1 MGLAL
6 ILVRFVQ
13 GRKVNVRNLD
23 ASKACAALS
32 GRMPQHVISE
42 MMQKTGLGFSV
53 NNSFSCSSGGH
64 GGSSTHGGKNPLE
77 ESARQDILRGA
88 EALFKQDL
96 TFQEDAAY
104 NDNIQDAED
113 ALLIVQGI
121 DPAIKQHQGSRGGA
135 GGFIKRRD
143 IKVEKRDW
151 IASMR
156 GIFATTKYGNV
167 FVHSDGS
174 LTRLNSKL
182 DVHCKC
188 GMIHP
193 AV

>member
-32 GRMPQHVISE
+32 GRMPQHVINE
-42 MMQKTGLGFSV
+42 MMQKTGLGVSV
-53 NNSFSCSSGGH
+53 NNSFSFSS
-64 GGSSTHGGKNPLE
+64 GSSTHGGKNPLE

-113 ALLIVQGI
+113 AWLIVQGI

-135 GGFIKRRD
+135 GGFVKRRD